1 MRNQKGE
8 AVLFCA
14 LILIALSGLLTLCG
28 LSLQHH
34 FSLMKKRTHLF
45 LCTKGTKGEL
55 NLYLKS
61 IGRLN
66 WLLKNTSKA
75 QAVAIFYPPLW
86 AVVGNAEKLKRLA
99 KVLQAAEL
107 ARYETQITRLKARGC
122 PIDPQLILT
131 PYQLGTDLG
140 FQRSSGGAAIKRKQE
155 WSYYFLE
162 KPYVLTLKVNTT
174 KNESIKPKILYE
186 TTEKGAILSSLL
198 SSR

>member
-8 AVLFCA
+8 AVLFCV
-14 LILIALSGLLTLCG
+14 LILVALSGLLTLCG

-45 LCTKGTKGEL
+45 LCAKETKGEL
-55 NLYLKS
+55 DLYLKS
-61 IGRLN
+61 MGRLN
-66 WLLKNTSKA
+66 WLLKNISKA

-86 AVVGNAEKLKRLA
+86 TVVGNGEKLKRVA
-99 KVLQAAEL
+99 KVLQASEL
-107 ARYETQITRLKARGC
+107 ARYETQISRIRARGC

-131 PYQLGTDLG
+131 PYQIGSDLG
-140 FQRSSGGAAIKRKQE
+140 FQRSSGGPAIKRKQE

-162 KPYVLTLKVNTT
+162 KPYLLTLKVNTT